1 MMTKPHPSAYEP
13 SRAERDERRADLT
26 VRTVIW
32 IVGGLV
38 VVALSLWWFLT

>member
-1 MMTKPHPSAYEP
+1 MTKPHRTVHE
-13 SRAERDERRADLT
+13 RGQAERVERDADLT
-26 VRTVIW
+26 VRTVLW

>member
-1 MMTKPHPSAYEP
+1 MTKPHRESYKPA
-13 SRAERDERRADLT
+13 RAERDERRADLA
-26 VRTVIW
+26 VRIVLW